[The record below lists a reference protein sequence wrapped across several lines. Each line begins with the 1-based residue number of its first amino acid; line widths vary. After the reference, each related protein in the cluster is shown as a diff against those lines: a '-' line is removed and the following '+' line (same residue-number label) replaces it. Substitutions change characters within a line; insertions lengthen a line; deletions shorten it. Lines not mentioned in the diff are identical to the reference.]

1 MALKGAL
8 SMGRLSNSMVSRQA
22 LQKPRAF
29 ISRRGQSFSSTGT
42 VLASMPPAGG
52 PQPSPAGIPETRGMC
67 KHDLVGQLLAAKEA
81 SGKTFT
87 QISKEIGL
95 TNAFTAQLFYNQ
107 AQLKSGREEV
117 LRKACPALTDELV
130 AAMKRAPMRGFDPS
144 ILKEPHIYRMTEAV
158 THYGESIK
166 AIMNEEL
173 GDGIMS
179 AIDMYATIDVIKGKA
194 GENRLVISLNG
205 KFLPHVEQ
213 VSEDNT
219 AKSPK

>member
-1 MALKGAL
+1 MSLHTALNM
-8 SMGRLSNSMVSRQA
+8 SRLSKSMVSRQA
-22 LQKPRAF
+22 LQLPRVLAP
-29 ISRRGQSFSSTGT
+29 RRAPAFSSSGA
-42 VLASMPPAGG
+42 VLASLPPAGG
-52 PQPSPAGIPETRGMC
+52 PQPSPAGIPEARG
-67 KHDLVGQLLAAKEA
+67 KNDLVGQLLAAKEA

-95 TNAFTAQLFYNQ
+95 TNAFTAQLFHNQ

-130 AAMKRAPMRGFDPS
+130 AAMKRAPMRGFDSS

-179 AIDMYATIDVIKGKA
+179 AIDMYAMIDVIKGKG
-194 GENRLVISLNG
+194 GENRLVITLNG

>member
-1 MALKGAL
+1 MAMKGAL
-8 SMGRLSNSMVSRQA
+8 SVGRLSNSMVSRQA
-22 LQKPRAF
+22 LLKPRACVP
-29 ISRRGQSFSSTGT
+29 RRGQSFSSSGA

-52 PQPSPAGIPETRGMC
+52 PQPSPAGIPETRG

-144 ILKEPHIYRMTEAV
+144 ILKEPHIYRSYPNPPLPFKLQVQPVRITGVAYKILIGTLV
-158 THYGESIK
+158 LILTWPSLYT
-166 AIMNEEL
+166 
-173 GDGIMS
+173 DWP
-179 AIDMYATIDVIKGKA
+179 ATLFA
-194 GENRLVISLNG
+194 E
-205 KFLPHVEQ
+205 
-213 VSEDNT
+213 
-219 AKSPK
+219 

>member
-1 MALKGAL
+1 MSVLRVTALNHLTKAL
-8 SMGRLSNSMVSRQA
+8 NCRQVC
-22 LQKPRAF
+22 QHKPLRNY
-29 ISRRGQSFSSTGT
+29 RSSCT
-42 VLASMPPAGG
+42 VLASVPPAG
-52 PQPSPAGIPETRGMC
+52 PPSPSLSGVPESRG
-67 KHDLVGQLLAAKEA
+67 KYDLVGQLLAAKEA

-87 QISKEIGL
+87 QISQEIGL

-107 AQLKSGREEV
+107 AQLKDGREEL
-117 LRKACPALTDELV
+117 LRKACPALTDELIS
-130 AAMKRAPMRGFDPS
+130 AMKRSPMRSFDPS

-179 AIDMYATIDVIKGKA
+179 AIDMYATIDVIKGKQ
-194 GENRLVISLNG
+194 GENRLVITLNG

>member
-1 MALKGAL
+1 
-8 SMGRLSNSMVSRQA
+8 MGRLSNRMVGRKAASHMKA
-22 LQKPRAF
+22 LIPR
-29 ISRRGQSFSSTGT
+29 RPQSFSSSGA

-52 PQPSPAGIPETRGMC
+52 PQPSPAGVPESRG
-67 KHDLVGQLLAAKEA
+67 KFDLVGQLLAAKEA

-95 TNAFTAQLFYNQ
+95 TNAFTAQLFHNQ
-107 AQLKSGREEV
+107 AQLKSGREEL

-130 AAMKRAPMRGFDPS
+130 AAMKRAPMRGFDS
-144 ILKEPHIYRMTEAV
+144 NILKEPHIYRMTEAV
-158 THYGESIK
+158 QHYGESIK

-179 AIDMYATIDVIKGKA
+179 AIDMYATIDVIKGKT
-194 GENRLVISLNG
+194 GENRLVITLNG

-213 VSEDNT
+213 VSSDNT
-219 AKSPK
+219 AKPPK

>member
-1 MALKGAL
+1 MAMKGAL
-8 SMGRLSNSMVSRQA
+8 SVGRLSNSMVSRQA
-22 LQKPRAF
+22 LLKPRACVP
-29 ISRRGQSFSSTGT
+29 RRGQSFSSSGA

-52 PQPSPAGIPETRGMC
+52 PQPSPAGIPETRG

-179 AIDMYATIDVIKGKA
+179 AIDMYATIDVIKGKG